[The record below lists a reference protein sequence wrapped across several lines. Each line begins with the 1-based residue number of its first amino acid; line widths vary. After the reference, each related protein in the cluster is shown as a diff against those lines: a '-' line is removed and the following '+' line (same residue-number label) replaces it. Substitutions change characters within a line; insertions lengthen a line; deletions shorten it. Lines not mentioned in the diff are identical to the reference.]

1 MFGAFIAVF
10 IVASVAMAS
19 GASNEQLAPNGSEAR
34 VVAYANNMRVY
45 HQQVVRYATANPAA
59 TGTVSDSLLAL
70 PAWYQN
76 LGWTHNITAAGVVQT
91 YKRASSNMTA
101 EADHIMAAM
110 PELSQ
115 GSISY
120 GTVASS
126 SGGYHSP
133 VLLIRRNSEGVRI
146 SDQAGGQTYAFNT
159 TSDTVMSSG
168 LPAGT
173 IFYATK
179 VR

>member
-59 TGTVSDSLLAL
+59 TGTVSDSLLGL

-76 LGWTHNITAAGVVQT
+76 LGWTNNITASGVVQT
-91 YKRASSNMTA
+91 YKLPTSSMTA
-101 EADHIMAAM
+101 EANQIMAVM
-110 PELSQ
+110 PELT
-115 GSISY
+115 GGRIGF
-120 GTVASS
+120 GTAVGPS
-126 SGGYHSP
+126 SGYTTP
-133 VLLIRRNSEGVRI
+133 VLLIRRNADGSI
-146 SDQAGGQTYAFNT
+146 KSDAQGGQTYAFNT

>member
-126 SGGYHSP
+126 SGGYNSP

-146 SDQAGGQTYAFNT
+146 SEYAFNT